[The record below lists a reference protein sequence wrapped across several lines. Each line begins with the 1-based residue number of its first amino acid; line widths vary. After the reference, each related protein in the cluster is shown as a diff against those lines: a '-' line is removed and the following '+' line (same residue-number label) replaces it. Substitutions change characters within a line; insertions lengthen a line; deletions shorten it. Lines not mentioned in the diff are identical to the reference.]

1 MEWSPSHVE
10 NQLPGDASRVSSTQT
25 LSPEPKKLPCVGTHR
40 QHNGGFLY
48 QPPGR
53 FAFAPLIQ
61 AGAPDPCV
69 VSGQVPLAESS
80 LYSWASQNRGRHPVE
95 AGAEARAMEASPRG
109 DEADL
114 ESFWLGTG
122 GSVCDSSDIA
132 LSALV
137 LSDSSSSTGAGCY
150 GTDVAEGSSV
160 CLSPDLS
167 APGSSRESVP
177 EMGPAVAS
185 SSVQAGPSMVLG
197 PDFSSRRLSM
207 GDSCQEGSPLTG
219 GGYDPSPLPGVMEAV
234 CVAPEGAQ
242 IIASGLSTEVIS
254 ERLLSL
260 KTVLL
265 LALSSLKRV
274 GDLQGLSVAPSY
286 LEFAPGLAKACL
298 YHGAGYVP
306 KVPSSVPRPVVL

>member
-1 MEWSPSHVE
+1 
-10 NQLPGDASRVSSTQT
+10 
-25 LSPEPKKLPCVGTHR
+25 
-40 QHNGGFLY
+40 
-48 QPPGR
+48 
-53 FAFAPLIQ
+53 
-61 AGAPDPCV
+61 
-69 VSGQVPLAESS
+69 
-80 LYSWASQNRGRHPVE
+80 
-95 AGAEARAMEASPRG
+95 MEASPRG

-177 EMGPAVAS
+177 EWGPAVAS

-274 GDLQGLSVAPSY
+274 GDLQALSVAPSY

-298 YHGAGYVP
+298 YRGAGYVP